1 VLTYVSRRLL
11 LAASTVA
18 AVSFGAFV
26 AFGLSF
32 DPSGPLAAAP
42 GPEAHRARAFVQEH
56 YHLNDPILY
65 RYGIWVRGL
74 LDHGFGDAV
83 SIDVGGS
90 PPKLLSP
97 GTPIGPSLWHAA
109 KISAVLVGAALV
121 LVLAGSALV
130 GTISARRRRL
140 RLDLSSRGLAYLG
153 AAVPTFLVGD
163 LLRRAIVPGGGGS
176 VFSLGPPAGG
186 LVDWLRHMTLPVL
199 ALAIGL
205 IGVYAR
211 YVRSAMLVELGQP
224 YATVARA
231 KGLSERRIV
240 VRHALRN
247 SLIPVTSA
255 LSLELGG
262 VLGASIAA
270 DGVFNTGGLASL
282 FLDALGR
289 ADPFALTALVVTTAG
304 IVCIFTFVG
313 DALVGVL
320 DPRRSA

>member
-1 VLTYVSRRLL
+1 
-11 LAASTVA
+11 
-18 AVSFGAFV
+18 
-26 AFGLSF
+26 
-32 DPSGPLAAAP
+32 
-42 GPEAHRARAFVQEH
+42 
-56 YHLNDPILY
+56 
-65 RYGIWVRGL
+65 
-74 LDHGFGDAV
+74 
-83 SIDVGGS
+83 
-90 PPKLLSP
+90 
-97 GTPIGPSLWHAA
+97 
-109 KISAVLVGAALV
+109 
-121 LVLAGSALV
+121 
-130 GTISARRRRL
+130 
-140 RLDLSSRGLAYLG
+140 
-153 AAVPTFLVGD
+153 
-163 LLRRAIVPGGGGS
+163 
-176 VFSLGPPAGG
+176 
-186 LVDWLRHMTLPVL
+186 VL

-211 YVRSAMLVELGQP
+211 YVRSSMLVELGRP

-231 KGLSERRIV
+231 KGLSERRVV

-320 DPRRSA
+320 DPRLGLAS